1 MSARECIIELLK
13 NGEKMITNMDKYK
26 SSGNLILI
34 PKLEDYIRYTFQIL
48 IKIPRIEKFNI
59 GSEIKTS
66 CLKMLE
72 YAHFLNKD
80 RRNGYVYLNKIDAL
94 ISYNKS
100 MLRILNEEKSISKNN
115 FESSM
120 EKLSEIGKIVGGLIK
135 SNPK

>member
-1 MSARECIIELLK
+1 
-13 NGEKMITNMDKYK
+13 MITNMDKYK

-34 PKLEDYIRYTFQIL
+34 LKLEDYIRYTFQIL

-115 FESSM
+115 FEASM

>member
-1 MSARECIIELLK
+1 
-13 NGEKMITNMDKYK
+13 MITNMDKYK

-72 YAHFLNKD
+72 YAHFCLAW
-80 RRNGYVYLNKIDAL
+80 RHWCGAIFTFQ
-94 ISYNKS
+94 SY
-100 MLRILNEEKSISKNN
+100 
-115 FESSM
+115 
-120 EKLSEIGKIVGGLIK
+120 EKLIFVGTK
-135 SNPK
+135 

>member
-1 MSARECIIELLK
+1 
-13 NGEKMITNMDKYK
+13 MITNMDKYR

-34 PKLEDYIRYTFQIL
+34 PKLEEYIRYTFQIL

-66 CLKMLE
+66 SLRMLE
-72 YAHFLNKD
+72 YAHLLNKD
-80 RRNGYVYLNKIDAL
+80 RRNGYTYLNKIDAL

-115 FESSM
+115 FEASM
-120 EKLSEIGKIVGGLIK
+120 DKLSEIGKIVGGLIK